1 MIAQRALFEGRVQ
14 GVGFR
19 YSIKQLAMGFD
30 IVGGIKNLADGS
42 VELQL
47 MGEEDEVEE
56 FLKEIIEESS
66 MARNIKEMRAE
77 EIPLLEGVKGFRI
90 LA

>member
-1 MIAQRALFEGRVQ
+1 MISKRALFEGRVQ

-30 IVGGIKNLADGS
+30 VVGGVKNLADGR

-47 MGEEDEVEE
+47 MGEAEEVDE
-56 FLKEIIEESS
+56 FLREIIEESAI
-66 MARNIKEMRAE
+66 ARNIKDVRLE
-77 EIPLLEGVKGFRI
+77 EIPLLDGVQGFRI